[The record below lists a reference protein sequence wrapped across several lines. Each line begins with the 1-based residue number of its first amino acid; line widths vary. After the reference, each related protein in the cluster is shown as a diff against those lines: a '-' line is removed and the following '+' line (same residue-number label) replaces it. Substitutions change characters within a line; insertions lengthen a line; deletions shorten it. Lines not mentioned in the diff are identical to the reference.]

1 MKLKKQ
7 EISSNQVPNK
17 FYYIWNYL
25 EWGGAQTYFLGLI
38 KEARKYGE
46 VLVIL
51 PVGSSKYFLDYLD
64 RLEIPYRFVQ
74 SHLDSKPAPNLKRKL
89 QRHWNKI
96 KNEFELVRFVNQF
109 DLKNS
114 ILHVEFAPWQSMLAL
129 VIFSIKTKVFVTL
142 HTSVLPIPTLRYR
155 LWQLKFKILTRF
167 KNFNIFTGNLNSKE
181 SLKSMVS
188 KEFFEKITITYSFIN
203 PEEIESAL
211 INKVNR
217 IELCRK
223 YNIPPDKFLVFS
235 VGQFINRK
243 GCWIFLEVIEKL
255 LAHNNEIVFV
265 WISNSVPDD
274 DILEKVQSYQ
284 LGENFRL
291 MTADEIG
298 SERFDLFN
306 LLKIADVFALPS
318 YVEGLPL
325 ALLEAMAL
333 RIPCISTNING
344 IPEAIKHLETGYLI
358 ESGKSEAL
366 KDAIL
371 TLKNDPKLRAKLANC
386 GREFVL
392 ANFNQTKMAKMAV
405 NKYFEA
411 FY

>member
-1 MKLKKQ
+1 M
-7 EISSNQVPNK
+7 PNK

-25 EWGGAQTYFLGLI
+25 EWGGAQTYFVGLI
-38 KEARKYGE
+38 NEARKYGE

-51 PVGSSKYFLDYLD
+51 PVGSSKYFIDYLE
-64 RLEIPYRFVQ
+64 RLEIPYRFVK

-96 KNEFELVRFVNQF
+96 KNELDIVRLVNQF

-114 ILHVEFAPWQSMLAL
+114 IIHIEFAPWQSVLAL
-129 VIFSIKTKVFVTL
+129 VFLSIKTKVFVTL
-142 HTSVLPIPTLRYR
+142 HTSVLPIPKLRNR
-155 LWQLKFKILTRF
+155 LWQIKFKVLTKF

-203 PEEIESAL
+203 REEIDSA
-211 INKVNR
+211 IEDKANR
-217 IELCRK
+217 NDICKK
-223 YNIPPDKFLVFS
+223 YNLPEDKFLVFS

-255 LAHNNEIVFV
+255 LAHNNEIVFI
-265 WISNSVPDD
+265 WISNSIPDNE
-274 DILEKVQSYQ
+274 ILEKIQNYK
-284 LGENFRL
+284 LGGNFRL
-291 MTADEIG
+291 MTAEEIG
-298 SERFDLFN
+298 SQRLDLFN

-358 ESGKSEAL
+358 ESGQSEAL
-366 KDAIL
+366 KNAIL
-371 TLKNDPKLRAKLANC
+371 TLKNDPKLRVKLGNC
-386 GREFVL
+386 GRDFVL
-392 ANFNQTKMAKMAV
+392 ENFNQTKMAKMAV

-411 FY
+411 FDQ